1 MHPGTGGEVRDVSD
15 TDYSYLVMRRSGT
28 TENVTNEQ
36 FKVKLSGVISPAELC
51 SALTRTNKIYFKILV
66 TIRNWTF

>member
-1 MHPGTGGEVRDVSD
+1 MYNMHPGTGGEVRDVSD

-36 FKVKLSGVISPAELC
+36 FKVKLSGVIS
-51 SALTRTNKIYFKILV
+51 SV
-66 TIRNWTF
+66 QH